1 MLPGSPAGFQYDQLP
16 TGEDVAR
23 VRPCG
28 SGCRGG
34 VLSQRSIRLPPW
46 FPLKA
51 ENMHPREVFHFNIRI
66 FRRLQNQLIY
76 HQLLGLLGVM
86 AFEVKDVLELLT
98 LCAPFTQKRV
108 ILENV
113 EITGRRNK
121 VLSSEQSHGFCLG
134 LCLDC

>member
-46 FPLKA
+46 FLLKA
-51 ENMHPREVFHFNIRI
+51 ENMHPREVFPFKKKGHRDRDVKTIAKPTNISSATGVTGGHSI
-66 FRRLQNQLIY
+66 FTRKSCMSAVPVPSLQ
-76 HQLLGLLGVM
+76 
-86 AFEVKDVLELLT
+86 
-98 LCAPFTQKRV
+98 
-108 ILENV
+108 
-113 EITGRRNK
+113 
-121 VLSSEQSHGFCLG
+121 QS
-134 LCLDC
+134 